1 VLDRDEFE
9 RWRKAAAGA
18 QRSAELQ
25 ATSEQHNWACFLAE
39 QSAQLALKAILHGLG
54 IGAWGHDLVT
64 LGDRLQAAAEDL
76 PTEPIGAALRRLSR
90 HYIPARYP
98 DAHPSG
104 PPESY
109 YGREDVQSAL
119 ADLQLILAN
128 VDRLWAA
135 LSSQDDASEH
145 GEAPDPET
153 P

>member
-1 VLDRDEFE
+1 MLDRDEFE

-39 QSAQLALKAILHGLG
+39 QSAQLALK
-54 IGAWGHDLVT
+54 
-64 LGDRLQAAAEDL
+64 
-76 PTEPIGAALRRLSR
+76 
-90 HYIPARYP
+90 
-98 DAHPSG
+98 
-104 PPESY
+104 
-109 YGREDVQSAL
+109 
-119 ADLQLILAN
+119 LILAN

-145 GEAPDPET
+145 GEAPDPEA